1 MADFDGLGEN
11 QKALL
16 RWLADRPKG
25 EASYYQ
31 VWCWYMELSQ
41 PDYPNMTELKQ
52 ARLRPLMNRSLWGL
66 LRSLVKRGLILVVP
80 SSDGNQIDVVR
91 LRVER
96 ADVLAAVE

>member
-16 RWLADRPKG
+16 RWLADQPEG

-31 VWCWYMELSQ
+31 TWCWYMELSQ

-52 ARLRPLMNRSLWGL
+52 ARLRPLMNRSMWGL
-66 LRSLVKRGLILVVP
+66 LRTLVKRGLILVIP
-80 SSDGNQIDVVR
+80 SPDGKQIDMVCLQVD
-91 LRVER
+91 R